1 MTVSADTVTR
11 LSYTGSGTTGPFTTP
26 YFLANADLRV
36 VKTLISD
43 GTETVLVLTTDYTLT
58 GAGDEDGG
66 ALTLVSSLS
75 SSYRLTIINDPVNS
89 QETDYPRTDPFPAA
103 SHELALDRRT
113 MVSLRQQDLIDRSL
127 RLSDG
132 VSASGISTEFS
143 TTGKAGYYLRFNA
156 AGTGFE
162 LAEGDINESTFT
174 ASGSGATERSVTSKL
189 GDIISVK
196 DFGATGDGTTDDT
209 TGVTAAD
216 AIGKAIFVPNG
227 TYDTTLAAT
236 ALDGPYWGD
245 GQIRDTDNNKRGK
258 FFAAIKAAPSSEGT
272 LDSISTAFNGDL
284 SKCQFPVEHRITG
297 AATLGQPTT
306 GYKFTPE
313 AYPHFDYL
321 YNESGHNEATASNTG
336 RTGAAIHYARVYQN
350 GQGDAF
356 AFTARADVFSTKSG
370 STHFLANPAAGLFNG
385 GVYAQVDGAYLNAG
399 EFNIDDEGFDAAAI
413 GWVVNL
419 TRSVSTGAKSAF
431 WGAFRAQSKGA
442 VNVDSAFS
450 ATGKFKVG
458 LDFAISADF
467 DTTQAAISLKA
478 GQRIYFNN
486 AATASGNLEAGWRST
501 VFNGDYLTYDS
512 ATSRLQFI
520 LGGSAIVTMH
530 TTDAINVSRTL
541 NLSSGKVI
549 TVNGVQVVQTRSTGW
564 TAMTGSADLATAYDT
579 ASVTLPQLAGRVMAL
594 QAALTGHGLIGA

>member
-1 MTVSADTVTR
+1 MTVSSELNRKEYAGDGLTTAFATSPVVFFDSADLKVYVVTTATGAATLQTITTHYTVSGGSGSTGTVTM
-11 LSYTGSGTTGPFTTP
+11 
-26 YFLANADLRV
+26 
-36 VKTLISD
+36 
-43 GTETVLVLTTDYTLT
+43 LTAPT
-58 GAGDEDGG
+58 A
-66 ALTLVSSLS
+66 AQTLVIVRDVAATQSSDFVNND
-75 SSYRLTIINDPVNS
+75 INDAEVL
-89 QETDYPRTDPFPAA
+89 ED
-103 SHELALDRRT
+103 ALDRLT
-113 MVSLRQQDLIDRSL
+113 MLAQQNATTADRALRVAD
-127 RLSDG
+127 SDP
-132 VSASGISTEFS
+132 ASVETEMV
-143 TTGKAGYYLRFNA
+143 TTGKAGYYVRLNTG
-156 AGTGFE
+156 GTAFE
-162 LAEGDINESTFT
+162 LAEGDANTSTFT
-174 ASGSGATERSVTSKL
+174 QSGAGAVERSVTAKL
-189 GDIISVK
+189 GEIVSVK

-512 ATSRLQFI
+512 GDSRLKVI
-520 LGGSAIVTMH
+520 IGGSAIMTFH
-530 TTDAINVSRTL
+530 TTDAINVSRTI

>member
-1 MTVSADTVTR
+1 MTVSSELNRKEYAGDGLTTAFATSPVVFFDSADLKVYVVTTATGAATLQTITTHYTVSGGSGSTGTVTM
-11 LSYTGSGTTGPFTTP
+11 
-26 YFLANADLRV
+26 
-36 VKTLISD
+36 
-43 GTETVLVLTTDYTLT
+43 LTAPT
-58 GAGDEDGG
+58 A
-66 ALTLVSSLS
+66 AQTLVIVRDVAATQSSDFVNND
-75 SSYRLTIINDPVNS
+75 INDAEVL
-89 QETDYPRTDPFPAA
+89 ED
-103 SHELALDRRT
+103 ALDRLT
-113 MVSLRQQDLIDRSL
+113 MLAQQNATTADRALRVAD
-127 RLSDG
+127 SDP
-132 VSASGISTEFS
+132 ASVETEMV
-143 TTGKAGYYLRFNA
+143 TTGKAGYYVRLNTG
-156 AGTGFE
+156 GTAFE
-162 LAEGDINESTFT
+162 LAEGDANTSTFT
-174 ASGSGATERSVTSKL
+174 QSGAGAVERSVTAKL
-189 GDIISVK
+189 GEIVSVK